1 MKRILFIGDIVGDVG
16 MHLAQNLTPRIIKDY
31 NCDFC
36 IINGE
41 NADQGKGI
49 TKTQAEK
56 LLKAGADVISGGN
69 HSFQK
74 RSSEVLSHP
83 GLRALRPANYPPGN
97 PGQGCMVVEK
107 EDTALVV
114 INLQGRSYL
123 PPIDCPFQKLDLLL
137 KEFRPRYK
145 NIFVDFHAE
154 ASAEKLAMGWEFDGR
169 VSALVGTHTHVQT
182 ADARILPKGTAYI
195 TDVGMTGP
203 ADSVIG
209 MDPDTAILRFRTQQ
223 LKYFKMAHRNPKISG
238 VIIDF
243 DERTGKGKK
252 IKPFYISQESYDASS
267 LA

>member
-1 MKRILFIGDIVGDVG
+1 MKRILFIGDIVGDLG
-16 MHLAQNLTPRIIKDY
+16 MHLAQNLTPKIINDY
-31 NCDFC
+31 KCDFC

-49 TKTQAEK
+49 TKKQAEK
-56 LLKAGADVISGGN
+56 LRRAGADVISGGN

-74 RSSEVLSHP
+74 RSVEVLMHP
-83 GLRALRPANYPPGN
+83 DYNALRPINYPAGN
-97 PGQGCMVVEK
+97 PGNGVIVVEK
-107 EDTALVV
+107 EGAALVV

-137 KEFRPRYK
+137 KEYRPRYK

-169 VSALVGTHTHVQT
+169 ITALVGTHTHVQT
-182 ADARILPKGTAYI
+182 ADARLLPKGTAYI

-223 LKYFKMAHRNPKISG
+223 LKYFKLAHRNPKISG

-243 DERTGKGKK
+243 DERTGKGKS
-252 IKPFYISQESYDASS
+252 IKSFNITQEAYDESS